1 MHILRLITYT
11 HPNVIDIEHSLRV
24 IGCRVVETEN
34 HPTQEVHEVVS
45 GNKGQDNLSADNL
58 RLRALSWIVHAKE
71 SGDTVDQ
78 RALRAW
84 VLCRATERSRTGV
97 NLRSHHLGQIT
108 RSACRMG
115 LVCVG
120 YVSLFLRPNM
130 SVVSRSKSVVP

>member
-11 HPNVIDIEHSLRV
+11 HPNVIDIEHALRV

-71 SGDTVDQ
+71 PGDTVDQ
-78 RALRAW
+78 RALRAR
-84 VLCRATERSRTGV
+84 VLTGS
-97 NLRSHHLGQIT
+97 LMQRPPQRQHLKRNFPYAENPDID
-108 RSACRMG
+108 
-115 LVCVG
+115 
-120 YVSLFLRPNM
+120 
-130 SVVSRSKSVVP
+130 